1 MRSRSHR
8 LPPSDPPDDW
18 GDGSWTVDCSCGVT
32 FDDGEEMVSCD
43 ECGVWVHTRCSRFI
57 RGETSFACHNCSK
70 APNPSLAEETEV
82 AQLLVELPTCPPPPP
97 PALPP
102 PHPPAAPTHRP
113 PFRLWAEVP
122 LEDRVHVQ
130 GLPGGDPALF
140 RGIAPSVFT
149 TELWKRAG
157 YVPKKFN
164 FQYRE
169 FSCWDEDGG
178 GENPASRGAN
188 VLFSLSKE
196 VVPLPVPVPV
206 LPRGMERRLEERKVQ
221 HHQLQGWGKKERNRL
236 RAIAPHSSSK
246 RRREESTTGKKKV
259 RGDGDLKTR
268 RDSPAAANEN
278 RVGLDESIAEVQNKD
293 NSSVANGEGIES
305 GGSAEEGLKQNASLE
320 TLVKVAKEDENNGY
334 FLKVNDS
341 NVTQEGNSA
350 LVNESIKEEDVN
362 KAAYGLRQPKDES
375 HYEGDLNEGSC
386 HVVIDEE
393 EPRAVID
400 YPSVPDMHDLPDAD
414 GRMSLSS
421 KLQEVEVKICMAD
434 AQGFENIKLLAC
446 PASDG
451 IPRSA
456 NQLPHRH
463 QKPSSHSSEILLE
476 HQTVASL
483 SSNGHKSRE
492 DEKEVVFSNQVYDKT
507 TEGKETGVSERKQ
520 HGQVVEESPS
530 SATVEESSFEATHAS
545 KIVGD
550 PTKCEDSNLQE
561 VPPSLHKPVVT
572 ADKSSSTSLAPVISR
587 PSVSGS
593 YKALVSTASSIDGKA
608 KQLSKQRMK
617 VTSLTSGKKDI
628 AATVSSTEESMREV
642 SKHPVK
648 GHSKGLEYH
657 GPKSS
662 QSSRITHSSD
672 SKYVISDSKEPLL
685 GPSSKYS
692 TAINITTV
700 AVSVEAVG
708 SSPTQN
714 ASIQLS
720 SGSCQKSEKLSQP
733 LPHPQLNCLI
743 IQVPSIHHHVQLQPH

>member
-82 AQLLVELPTCPPPPP
+82 AQLLVELPTCPPLRRRRSPLPSPPP
-97 PALPP
+97 PPPIAPRSASGPRSPSRTASTSRASQAATPPSSAGSLPLSSP
-102 PHPPAAPTHRP
+102 PSSGSARGTSPRSSTSSTGSSPAGTRMAVGRTRPAAVPTCSSPSPR
-113 PFRLWAEVP
+113 RSC
-122 LEDRVHVQ
+122 RCRCRCCR
-130 GLPGGDPALF
+130 GGW
-140 RGIAPSVFT
+140 RGGRRRGRCST
-149 TELWKRAG
+149 T
-157 YVPKKFN
+157 
-164 FQYRE
+164 
-169 FSCWDEDGG
+169 SCRGG
-178 GENPASRGAN
+178 G
-188 VLFSLSKE
+188 
-196 VVPLPVPVPV
+196 
-206 LPRGMERRLEERKVQ
+206 RREEQ
-221 HHQLQGWGKKERNRL
+221 AAGD
-236 RAIAPHSSSK
+236 RAPFFK
-246 RRREESTTGKKKV
+246 QEGREESTTGKKKV

-593 YKALVSTASSIDGKA
+593 YKALVA
-608 KQLSKQRMK
+608 Q
-617 VTSLTSGKKDI
+617 
-628 AATVSSTEESMREV
+628 
-642 SKHPVK
+642 
-648 GHSKGLEYH
+648 
-657 GPKSS
+657 
-662 QSSRITHSSD
+662 
-672 SKYVISDSKEPLL
+672 
-685 GPSSKYS
+685 
-692 TAINITTV
+692 
-700 AVSVEAVG
+700 
-708 SSPTQN
+708 
-714 ASIQLS
+714 
-720 SGSCQKSEKLSQP
+720 
-733 LPHPQLNCLI
+733 HPQLMGRLN
-743 IQVPSIHHHVQLQPH
+743 S